1 VAGLGWGLMRWGFSG
16 AKLLLPLFW
25 ILPAFRAIKRCIE
38 MFLLSLPKNRR
49 FVDSFFFLSD
59 TASTAIGEGAYRI

>member
-1 VAGLGWGLMRWGFSG
+1 
-16 AKLLLPLFW
+16 
-25 ILPAFRAIKRCIE
+25 